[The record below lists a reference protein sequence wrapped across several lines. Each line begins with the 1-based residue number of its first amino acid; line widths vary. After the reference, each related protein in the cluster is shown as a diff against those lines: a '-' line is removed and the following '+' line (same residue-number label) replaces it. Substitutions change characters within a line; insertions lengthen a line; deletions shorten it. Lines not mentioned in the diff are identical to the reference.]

1 MRKGKTIRKTID
13 CLIAAVAME
22 NDLALL
28 HHDSDFDHIARIF
41 FSPDC

>member
-28 HHDSDFDHIARIF
+28 HHYLRQGQIYTV
-41 FSPDC
+41 